1 MTTITQLT
9 EIVNGSLVPSNKK
22 LDGSLV
28 QISTN
33 VGNKLSV
40 AEDGLYCPSALLATV
55 YNSTGVVTNP
65 KIFITTVVANSE
77 GVWSVNY
84 SHVGFTTIPVVT
96 CSGVAIGTATADK
109 RFASLQ
115 KNQPTLTTCAGYLHS
130 SSSSSAGLLANM
142 TMIAAAGTVQITAV
156 GY

>member
-33 VGNKLSV
+33 VDNKLSV

-65 KIFITTVVANSE
+65 KIFITTVVANRD
-77 GVWSVNY
+77 GVWSVDY
-84 SHVGFTTIPVVT
+84 SHVGFTKIPVVT
-96 CSGVAIGTATADK
+96 CSGIAIGAALADK

-115 KNQPTLTTCAGYLHS
+115 KDQPTLTTCAGYLHS
-130 SSSSSAGLLANM
+130 SSSTGLLTAM
-142 TMIAAAGTVQITAV
+142 TMVAAAGAVQITAI

>member
-1 MTTITQLT
+1 MTVKQLT
-9 EIVNGSLVPSNKK
+9 KVENGRLVPTTEAVDADIVEVSKEQGNSLV
-22 LDGSLV
+22 
-28 QISTN
+28 IR
-33 VGNKLSV
+33 
-40 AEDGLYCPSALLATV
+40 EDGLYCPSALLATV

-130 SSSSSAGLLANM
+130 SSSAGLLATM

>member
-28 QISTN
+28 QISTDVDN
-33 VGNKLSV
+33 
-40 AEDGLYCPSALLATV
+40 
-55 YNSTGVVTNP
+55 
-65 KIFITTVVANSE
+65 
-77 GVWSVNY
+77 
-84 SHVGFTTIPVVT
+84 
-96 CSGVAIGTATADK
+96 K

-115 KNQPTLTTCAGYLHS
+115 KDQPTLKTCAGYLHS
-130 SSSSSAGLLANM
+130 SSSTGSLSSM
-142 TMIAAAGTVQITAV
+142 TMVAAAGTVQITAI